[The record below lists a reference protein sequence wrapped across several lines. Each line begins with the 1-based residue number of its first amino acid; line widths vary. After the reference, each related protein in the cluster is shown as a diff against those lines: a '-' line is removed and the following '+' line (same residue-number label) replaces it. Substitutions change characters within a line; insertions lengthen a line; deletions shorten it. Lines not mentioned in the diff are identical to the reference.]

1 MRRGFTLI
9 EILLALALLAVV
21 ITLIQGTYS
30 GTVKSR
36 ERSGAESRQLHTAAL
51 VLDRLANEISGAYVD
66 PAQPEATG
74 LVITVDGDG
83 NAGLAFT
90 ARLQPIPTIRPGG
103 GTEVAYF
110 VETEGE
116 RTRLVRR
123 ESPDVDGDLAEGG
136 GPYPVLDD
144 LLRFRVQCYDGEQW
158 LDEWDSREREDGS
171 ALPRAVSVELAWG
184 RDEEHQRMVRT
195 EAAVYLWDREA
206 AEP

>member
-66 PAQPEATG
+66 PARPDATG
-74 LVITVDGDG
+74 LVLAVDGDG
-83 NAGLAFT
+83 HSVLAFT

-103 GTEVAYF
+103 GSEVSYF
-110 VETEGE
+110 VEAEDD
-116 RTRLVRR
+116 RVRLVRR
-123 ESPDVDGDLAEGG
+123 ESPDLDGNLEEGG
-136 GPYPVLDD
+136 APYPVVDD
-144 LLRFRVQCYDGEQW
+144 LVRFQVQCFDGEQW
-158 LDEWDSREREDGS
+158 VEEWDSREREDGPV
-171 ALPRAVSVELAWG
+171 LPRAVSVELAWG
-184 RDEEHQRMVRT
+184 PDEEHQRVVRT
-195 EAAVYLWDREA
+195 EAAVYLWEREA
-206 AEP
+206 AER